1 MRRLVHKHWPGVQVQ
16 EAQNGKAGI
25 ALVQAHC
32 HAMQAPQ
39 SMLVLLDLKTPVLD
53 GFGFLQRFQHLPA
66 SYQQAAAIIVCSSS
80 TNAQDLARVKPLA
93 HGHLPKPLTAANRK
107 QLLCQHLP
115 AAITT

>member
-1 MRRLVHKHWPGVQVQ
+1 MRRLVHKHWPGV
-16 EAQNGKAGI
+16 
-25 ALVQAHC
+25 
-32 HAMQAPQ
+32 QAPQ

-66 SYQQAAAIIVCSSS
+66 SYQQAAAVIVCSSS

-93 HGHLPKPLTAANRK
+93 HGHLPKPPTAANLK